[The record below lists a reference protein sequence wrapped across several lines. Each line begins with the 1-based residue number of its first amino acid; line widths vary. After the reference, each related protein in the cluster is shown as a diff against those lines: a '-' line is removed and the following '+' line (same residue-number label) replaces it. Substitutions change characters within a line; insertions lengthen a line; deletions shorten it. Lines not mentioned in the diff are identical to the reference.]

1 MTDKLI
7 SDDTIKYLVK
17 RSQRLQDKVAEL
29 SVKVKDY
36 ELKEQDLVHGSA
48 TFITLDG
55 VKMSESV
62 MPYLDAG
69 FRPNKLTV
77 IRPIKRSIEH
87 VASFGGPHSRSV
99 EDRRYRLDPYKMF
112 PGDTSL
118 GWLPALIYREIEE

>member
-1 MTDKLI
+1 MTDGLI
-7 SDDTIKYLVK
+7 SKKFVEALVES
-17 RSQRLQDKVAEL
+17 RRRLQDEVAEL
-29 SVKVKDY
+29 SAKVKNY